1 MMMLADWS
9 NTMYDAMEVTSIA
22 IVIFFVLFY
31 IIVVVIVLN
40 LFLAVILDAY
50 SVQDQSTEEV
60 EMEID
65 SATPG
70 QPKKRVL
77 VTKRSVQ
84 WKRELLRGELPEL
97 KKQELAQLS
106 KGNDIDLVSLYVSIC
121 GFYGRLLFSMTGTA
135 RRRSS
140 RPRTRRARR
149 YTPRC
154 LARTL
159 WPR

>member
-1 MMMLADWS
+1 
-9 NTMYDAMEVTSIA
+9 MYDAMEVTSIA

-121 GFYGRLLFSMTGTA
+121 AFYGRLLFF
-135 RRRSS
+135 
-140 RPRTRRARR
+140 
-149 YTPRC
+149 
-154 LARTL
+154 L
-159 WPR
+159 